1 MKTWKRQRKE
11 EKKMVSNEERE
22 AEDWC
27 FICKDGG
34 DLMLCDYKDCV
45 KVYHPGCVGK
55 KKSFIDSGKRWTCR
69 KHSCSLCLD
78 TPRFCCYCCPNSV
91 CQHCISGSEFTVVRG
106 KKGFCKYCLKLV
118 LLAEENSEYGLDGE
132 KIDFKDR
139 DTFECLFKE
148 YWEIIKGNEGL
159 RLDDVYSADVDSI
172 KIDES
177 EEDIDLTTPNSDADS
192 TELQRSMGKRKAPKE
207 QEYLGWGSKPLID
220 FLRSIGK
227 DTTKQLSQ
235 YDLDSIIF
243 AYIRDRN
250 LFHPEK
256 KRKVLC
262 DDKLY
267 SIFRKKSLDR
277 MKIYGLLGAHIS
289 ENLVLLDENTSED
302 EDENKNK
309 LEDKKKD
316 TVIVRKKGT
325 VSSDITS
332 LENEVSPSVRHSCFA
347 SLVTDNIKLVYLRR
361 SLLEELLKQPENS
374 ESKIQGSFVRVK
386 NDPRDYL
393 QRNSHQLLQ
402 VEGIRK
408 ISSINEINDEILLQ
422 VSNIPR
428 DIPIFMLSDVDFTE
442 DECEDLRQNVTNGML
457 RKPTVVELQ
466 QKARD
471 LHEDITKHRIERELV
486 RLQKYI
492 DRANEKGWRREYPFI
507 VSIEL
512 LKQPSEQ
519 ARLLKQVPKV
529 IAEVLEDES
538 GSVDSIEV
546 DKQGNLE

>member
-1 MKTWKRQRKE
+1 
-11 EKKMVSNEERE
+11 MV
-22 AEDWC
+22 
-27 FICKDGG
+27 
-34 DLMLCDYKDCV
+34 V
-45 KVYHPGCVGK
+45 
-55 KKSFIDSGKRWTCR
+55 
-69 KHSCSLCLD
+69 
-78 TPRFCCYCCPNSV
+78 
-91 CQHCISGSEFTVVRG
+91 EFQ
-106 KKGFCKYCLKLV
+106 
-118 LLAEENSEYGLDGE
+118 E

-148 YWEIIKGNEGL
+148 YWEIIKGKEGL
-159 RLDDVYSADVDSI
+159 SLDDVYSADVDSI

-316 TVIVRKKGT
+316 TVIVGKKGT

-332 LENEVSPSVRHSCFA
+332 LENEVSPSVRQSCFA
-347 SLVTDNIKLVYLRR
+347 SVVTDNIKLVYLRR

-402 VEGIRK
+402 VEGK
-408 ISSINEINDEILLQ
+408 LF
-422 VSNIPR
+422 VVNI
-428 DIPIFMLSDVDFTE
+428 M
-442 DECEDLRQNVTNGML
+442 
-457 RKPTVVELQ
+457 
-466 QKARD
+466 
-471 LHEDITKHRIERELV
+471 
-486 RLQKYI
+486 
-492 DRANEKGWRREYPFI
+492 
-507 VSIEL
+507 
-512 LKQPSEQ
+512 
-519 ARLLKQVPKV
+519 
-529 IAEVLEDES
+529 
-538 GSVDSIEV
+538 
-546 DKQGNLE
+546 

>member
-55 KKSFIDSGKRWTCR
+55 KKSFIDTGKRWTCR

-78 TPRFCCYCCPNSV
+78 IPRFCCYCCPNSV

-148 YWEIIKGNEGL
+148 YWEIIKGKEGL
-159 RLDDVYSADVDSI
+159 SLDDVYSADVDSI
-172 KIDES
+172 KIGES
-177 EEDIDLTTPNSDADS
+177 EEDIDLRTPNSDTDS

-302 EDENKNK
+302 ENENK

-316 TVIVRKKGT
+316 TVIVGKKGT

-332 LENEVSPSVRHSCFA
+332 LENEVSPSVRQSCFA

-408 ISSINEINDEILLQ
+408 ISSINEMNGEILLQ

-507 VSIEL
+507 V
-512 LKQPSEQ
+512 
-519 ARLLKQVPKV
+519 PKV